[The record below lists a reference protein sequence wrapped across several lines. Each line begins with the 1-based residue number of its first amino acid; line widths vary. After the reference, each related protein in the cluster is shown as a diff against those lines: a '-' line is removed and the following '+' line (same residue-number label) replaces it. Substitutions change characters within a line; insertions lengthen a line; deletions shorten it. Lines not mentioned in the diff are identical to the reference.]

1 MSSLPR
7 RRILTTAALAGGAT
21 VLSACGDDGSGPTAG
36 SGSGGAGASGEIAST
51 SDVPEGGGVILNE
64 AGVVVT
70 QPEPG
75 EYKAFSA
82 TCTHQA
88 CLVTGVTETIDCIC
102 HGSKFSLRDGSVV
115 EGPATEPLPEQTIR
129 VRGQRILL
137 G

>member
-7 RRILTTAALAGGAT
+7 RRILSAAALAGGAG
-21 VLSACGDDGSGPTAG
+21 VLSACGGNGEEGED
-36 SGSGGAGASGEIAST
+36 GAGTVASGEIAST
-51 SDVPEGGGVILNE
+51 SDVPDGGGVILGD

-75 EYKAFSA
+75 EFRAFSA

-88 CLVTGVTETIDCIC
+88 CMVTGVTETIDCVC
-102 HGSKFSLRDGSVV
+102 HGSRFSLLDGSVV
-115 EGPATEPLPEQTIR
+115 EGPATEPLPERPIR
-129 VRGQRILL
+129 VKGQRILL

>member
-7 RRILTTAALAGGAT
+7 RRILTTAATLAGGAA
-21 VLSACGDDGSGPTAG
+21 VLSACSEDGPAGGSSGDSGT
-36 SGSGGAGASGEIAST
+36 GASGEIAST
-51 SDVPEGGGVILNE
+51 SDVPDGGGVILGD

-75 EYKAFSA
+75 EFKAFSA
-82 TCTHQA
+82 TCTHQS

-115 EGPATEPLPEQTIR
+115 EGPATEALPERPIR
-129 VRGQRILL
+129 VKGQRILL